1 MRSMGVDEWGRCAQ
15 IRRQKFPRVTLA
27 MAIFQSQNAST
38 DTSALPDE
46 TYGSG
51 RKCVGSGECPIAWLE
66 EKRQQNGAA
75 AMMRSFLW
83 DAKFGAVG
91 ESARA
96 IEVLMAQRHFLM
108 LPRRRCNVETTI
120 RNGEGGQLWIING
133 WFCGDGSITNL
144 VKRGAM
150 KCPEA
155 WWQLAQSWYPK

>member
-1 MRSMGVDEWGRCAQ
+1 MCADFGDRNFHAWRWRWQ
-15 IRRQKFPRVTLA
+15 Y
-27 MAIFQSQNAST
+27 FQSQNAST

-66 EKRQQNGAA
+66 EKQQQNGVA
-75 AMMRSFLW
+75 AMVRSFLW

-96 IEVLMAQRHFLM
+96 IEVLMAQHHFLM
-108 LPRRRCNVETTI
+108 LPHRRCNVETTI

-155 WWQLAQSWYPK
+155 WRQLAHFWYPK